1 MMHSKRTLLGALLLL
16 LLASGVAAA
25 QTSRPLTSPE
35 ADYDLSWWTVDGGGG
50 RISGDSYALGG
61 TIGQPD
67 AGPALSSNGYTL
79 VGGFWYGVAAPE
91 WYDVHLP
98 VVLRRY

>member
-1 MMHSKRTLLGALLLL
+1 MMQGKRTLLGALLLL

-25 QTSRPLTSPE
+25 QTSRPSTSPD

-50 RISGDSYALGG
+50 RLDGANYTLGG

-67 AGPALSSNGYTL
+67 AGQALSANGYTL
-79 VGGFWYGVAAPE
+79 VGGFWYGVAEPE

-98 VVLRRY
+98 VVLRSY